1 MNETCA
7 ACGLPFKT
15 DTMECRTLLPDG
27 SCLHEATN
35 PDSMSR
41 CRAALVARITTL
53 EARLEKVLAVGSPWP
68 LRDVLA
74 KLASATEHL
83 LQDHAC
89 DVHGHEEMKRA
100 ADEARCTLQRLE
112 EP

>member
-1 MNETCA
+1 MACA
-7 ACGLPFKT
+7 ACGLPFKPFKT

-27 SCLHEATN
+27 SHVHEATN

-68 LRDVLA
+68 RQP
-74 KLASATEHL
+74 STCSRTTPAT
-83 LQDHAC
+83 
-89 DVHGHEEMKRA
+89 
-100 ADEARCTLQRLE
+100 CTGTRR
-112 EP
+112 

>member
-1 MNETCA
+1 MNETCS

-15 DTMECRTLLPDG
+15 DAMESRTLLPDG
-27 SCLHEATN
+27 SHVHEATATS

-68 LRDVLA
+68 RQP
-74 KLASATEHL
+74 STCSRTTPAT
-83 LQDHAC
+83 
-89 DVHGHEEMKRA
+89 
-100 ADEARCTLQRLE
+100 CTGTRR
-112 EP
+112 